1 LTEGG
6 KEALA
11 LLSLGYVAIAL
22 TGVNGGYC
30 ANNKI
35 DGAVVPL
42 AKPELIDEINWLA
55 VLGRPIV
62 LAFDQDIKQNTRDCV
77 TSALF
82 NLRALL
88 KITGAQ
94 VLVSKAI
101 DRSVSVAKVVAER
114 FHWATSP
121 NC

>member
-1 LTEGG
+1 MTEGG

-11 LLSLGYVAIAL
+11 LLSLGYVALAL
-22 TGVNGGYC
+22 TGVNGGYR

-35 DGAVVPL
+35 GGAVVPL

-62 LAFDQDIKQNTRDCV
+62 LAFDQDIKQNTRDWV

-82 NLRALL
+82 NRLFRILYAGFTGLKEFSKLSAL
-88 KITGAQ
+88 
-94 VLVSKAI
+94 SY
-101 DRSVSVAKVVAER
+101 
-114 FHWATSP
+114 SP
-121 NC
+121 